1 MGYIYIIDKV
11 TLAGTNKHHAM
22 EWSSAFNIL
31 NQTHINLRENMVKDE
46 SGMAVWLLAI
56 TTFRLSVWSILEL
69 LAL

>member
-1 MGYIYIIDKV
+1 
-11 TLAGTNKHHAM
+11 
-22 EWSSAFNIL
+22 
-31 NQTHINLRENMVKDE
+31 MVKDE